1 MKYLYTLIIYITL
14 FSQRAFADGWVLGWL
29 ENKDGQNTTDRI
41 RNWDIHL
48 SDLWN
53 ILKYAI
59 DWMMWFAGTIAV
71 IAIIIGAY
79 KILFGS
85 IAGDTNKWKEYIT
98 GALIWFAIAA
108 LAWFFV
114 KLIID
119 NFS

>member
-1 MKYLYTLIIYITL
+1 MKYIYSLIILTTL
-14 FSQRAFADGWVLGWL
+14 LSQKAFADEWVLGGIWSS
-29 ENKDGQNTTDRI
+29 EKI
-41 RNWDIHL
+41 RNGDIHL

-59 DWMMWFAGTIAV
+59 DWVMWFAGTIAV

-85 IAGDTNKWKEYIT
+85 IEWDTNKWKEYVI
-98 GALIWFAIAA
+98 GALTWFAIAA

>member
-1 MKYLYTLIIYITL
+1 MKYFSLIVVYATL
-14 FSQRAFADGWVLGWL
+14 FSQHTFADGGILWWIG
-29 ENKDGQNTTDRI
+29 EGADDKI
-41 RNWDIHL
+41 RRWDIHL
-48 SDLWN
+48 WDIWN

-59 DWMMWFAGTIAV
+59 DWMMGFAGTVAV

-85 IAGDTNKWKEYIT
+85 VSEWDTKKGKEYVA
-98 GALIWFAIAA
+98 GALLWFA
-108 LAWFFV
+108 LASLWWFIV

>member
-1 MKYLYTLIIYITL
+1 MKKIFYTLLCSTALMY
-14 FSQRAFADGWVLGWL
+14 SSVFADTGVLGGAGITKEKIRRGDL
-29 ENKDGQNTTDRI
+29 HLTDI
-41 RNWDIHL
+41 GP
-48 SDLWN
+48 
-53 ILKYAI
+53 ILKHAI
-59 DWMMWFAGTIAV
+59 DWIMGFAGTIAV

-85 IAGDTNKWKEYIT
+85 VSEGDTKKGKEYVA
-98 GALIWFAIAA
+98 GALIGFGIAA